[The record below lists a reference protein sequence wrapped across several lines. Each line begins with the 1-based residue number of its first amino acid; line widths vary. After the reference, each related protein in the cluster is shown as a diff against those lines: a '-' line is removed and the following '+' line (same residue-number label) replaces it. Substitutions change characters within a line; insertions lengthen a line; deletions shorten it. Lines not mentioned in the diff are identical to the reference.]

1 MRRSVMAAA
10 LVFAGSCGGPTP
22 TSPAA
27 VTTEPRVIA
36 LPAGPYALAITVSP
50 TGIPVCQN
58 GFCTSSTLCVGTVDT
73 TPAQFSVTVERSGD
87 EATVRVPGN
96 GTQLLL
102 SLRIAS
108 TSVTGS
114 IAGGA
119 ADAAGLQIVASG
131 AVTGAAPRDATI
143 ALSGNIDGQVSV
155 SGGGCSNNGHT
166 WSLRAR

>member
-1 MRRSVMAAA
+1 MAAA
-10 LVFAGSCGGPTP
+10 LVFAGSCGGASP
-22 TSPAA
+22 TSPAV

-36 LPAGPYALAITVSP
+36 LPAGPYALAIAVSP

-58 GFCTSSTLCVGTVDT
+58 GFCSSSSLCSGTVVT
-73 TPAQFSVTVERSGD
+73 TPAQFNVTVERSGD

-102 SLRIAS
+102 SLRLAS

-119 ADAAGLQIVASG
+119 TDAAGIQIAATG
-131 AVTGAAPRDATI
+131 AVTGAAPRDPTI
-143 ALSGNIDGQVSV
+143 AVSGNIDGQVSV
-155 SGGGCSNNGHT
+155 AGGGCSNNGHI
-166 WSLRAR
+166 WSLRSR